1 MSAHSAGAYTA
12 TLLVMVKVMK
22 GVGVHPPPSPAWAN
36 FTLMIECKPESSR
49 CYSVYS
55 VMEPTSP
62 QATNIPRKE
71 GLATS
76 PSVLPFQDR
85 HHAEI
90 LGFLF

>member
-1 MSAHSAGAYTA
+1 M
-12 TLLVMVKVMK
+12 
-22 GVGVHPPPSPAWAN
+22 HPPPSPAWAN

-62 QATNIPRKE
+62 QAANIPRKE

-76 PSVLPFQDR
+76 TSVLPFQDR
-85 HHAEI
+85 HQAEI
-90 LGFLF
+90 LGFLLKGHHHEIEKILQEVLKG